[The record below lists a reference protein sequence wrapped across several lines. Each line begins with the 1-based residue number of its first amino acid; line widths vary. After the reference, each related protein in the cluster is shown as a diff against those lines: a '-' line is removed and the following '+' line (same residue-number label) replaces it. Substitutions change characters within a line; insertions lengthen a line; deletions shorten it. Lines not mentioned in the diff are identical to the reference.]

1 MWEHQERK
9 LGDRRRSDTVGPCVV
24 QISVDLWPAL
34 LVCASGSGMCEDGF
48 AGDDAPYAVCPSID
62 DNPEMPGTMD
72 QKDSNV
78 RDEVQSKRQ
87 KLMDELEIDIPELRG
102 WLEGAGSCVYA
113 CKAQASA
120 RVDVPTAPEV
130 VPGDL
135 RQCARREG
143 LEVRLSRE
151 WVRAFL
157 VSIGLSYKSAAQ
169 RAAYP
174 HQYRDQTDAARGV
187 RPHSTALRC
196 GVDAPIQG

>member
-34 LVCASGSGMCEDGF
+34 FVCASGSGMCEDGF
-48 AGDDAPYAVCPSID
+48 AGGGAPCAVCPSID
-62 DNPEMPGTMD
+62 DGPEMPGTMD
-72 QKDSNV
+72 QKDSNEG
-78 RDEVQSKRQ
+78 DE
-87 KLMDELEIDIPELRG
+87 D
-102 WLEGAGSCVYA
+102 AGSCAYA

-157 VSIGLSYKSAAQ
+157 VSIDLSF
-169 RAAYP
+169 
-174 HQYRDQTDAARGV
+174 
-187 RPHSTALRC
+187 
-196 GVDAPIQG
+196 